1 MTSKERFTI
10 AAKKGQPDRVPV
22 VYYGFGASS
31 CIVRSAGLTW
41 QDIFWNEKMITKVM
55 LKAYESWA
63 HDNVCSFLSP
73 LCGIDALKVN
83 IILPE
88 FGEPTIN
95 YHNPLIKEAKDFD
108 KLRVKA
114 PNPYRDGSM
123 SVRVKATRN
132 LCKVIGNNLSIL
144 GGFGGISTW
153 AIYLRGM
160 ENFMLD
166 SLLNRNLQEEYME
179 FLTEVAIDY
188 CEAQVKA
195 GCEWIISDESLFAS
209 ELLGPS
215 LAWDIIAK
223 HVTELIKSVHG
234 MGAGY
239 ILHCCGDISK
249 TIDRIIETKADVISV
264 DKIDLVQA
272 KRMVKGKVALMG
284 NIKYNALLGSKNDVV
299 LSCKEALQKAAI
311 GGGYLLSSGYIYPP
325 DTPCENVRTL
335 VESAKIYGRYK

>member
-31 CIVRSAGLTW
+31 YILQSVGLTW
-41 QDIFWNEKMITKVM
+41 RDIFWNEKMIAKVM

-73 LCGIDALKVN
+73 LCGVDALNVN
-83 IILPE
+83 IIVPE

-95 YHNPLIKEAKDFD
+95 YHKPLIKEAKDFD
-108 KLRVKA
+108 RLRVKA

-132 LCKVIGNNLSIL
+132 LAKTLGNSVAIL

-166 SLLNRNLQEEYME
+166 SLLNRNFQKEYIE

-195 GCEWIISDESLFAS
+195 GCEWIISDESLFARD
-209 ELLGPS
+209 LLGPD
-215 LAWDIIAK
+215 LTWEIIGKDIMK
-223 HVTELIKSVHG
+223 LINSVHD

-239 ILHCCGDISK
+239 ILHCCGDISL
-249 TIDRIIETKADVISV
+249 TMDRIIETKADVISV
-264 DKIDLVQA
+264 DKIDLAQA
-272 KRMVKGKVALMG
+272 KKKTKDKCALMG
-284 NIKYNALLGSKNDVV
+284 NIKYNALLRSKKDVSS
-299 LSCKEALQKAAI
+299 SCKEALQKAAI

-325 DTPCENVRTL
+325 DTPCENIMTL
-335 VESAKIYGRYK
+335 VESAKIYGRYE